1 MQRTYQFSELAPT
14 RAEGELAQLL
24 RREGRARQFAAGAL
38 IQAQG
43 DDVDGFWLVEAG
55 TVLLCRFHASGNSTV
70 YAVLG
75 PGDLFGELAH
85 FAGLRRQVDAI
96 ADSQATLVRID
107 GVLIDRLL
115 ATTPEF
121 ARWLLKSLA
130 NQLRHALDRIEG
142 DRQTS
147 AHTRLVR
154 TLADMTRRTGP
165 RIQITQ
171 QALGDLIGT
180 SRITTGS
187 LLRELERDG
196 ILSLEYRQI
205 IVTDVARLT
214 ALGG

>member
-1 MQRTYQFSELAPT
+1 M
-14 RAEGELAQLL
+14 AQLL
-24 RREGRARQFAAGAL
+24 RREGRARQFAAGGL

-43 DDVDGFWLVEAG
+43 DYADGFWLVEAG
-55 TVLLCRFHASGNSTV
+55 TVSLCRFHASGNSTV

-85 FAGLRRQVDAI
+85 FTGLSRQVDAI

-130 NQLRHALDRIEG
+130 NQLRHALDGIEG
-142 DRQTS
+142 DRHSS
-147 AHTRLVR
+147 AHTRLIR

>member
-1 MQRTYQFSELAPT
+1 M
-14 RAEGELAQLL
+14 AQLL